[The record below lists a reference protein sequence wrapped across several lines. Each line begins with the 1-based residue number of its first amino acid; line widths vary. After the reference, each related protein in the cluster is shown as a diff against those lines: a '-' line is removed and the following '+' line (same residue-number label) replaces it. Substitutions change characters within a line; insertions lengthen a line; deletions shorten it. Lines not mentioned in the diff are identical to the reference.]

1 MAPDEASDPAEPDAF
16 GILGPLEV
24 RRSGRA
30 VPLGGPRQRA
40 VLAVLLL
47 QANRVVSADRLVED
61 VWAGHAPEAS
71 VTSLQ
76 TYVFHLRRALEP
88 GRPRGGAP
96 EVLAT
101 RDRGYLLQ
109 VSPER
114 LDAAVFEDGLTAGLA
129 ALEAGRHS
137 QAREG
142 LGRALDLWRG
152 PVLADLSDYAF
163 IRAEAARLEE
173 LRLAAWEG
181 RIEADLA
188 LGRHGAVTAEL
199 ERLVS
204 DHPLRERLHGQLM
217 LALYRCG
224 RQADALAAYR
234 RVRDLLADE
243 LGIDPGEPLRR
254 LHASVL
260 AHDPA
265 LDWNGSRPAA
275 PEGRPA
281 EVGTPAPRPPSPRL
295 TAGRRE
301 LGWVRRRPRRLL
313 AVGAALAVAAAV
325 CVVAVAR
332 PWAGEPTGLPGNSVG
347 LIDSAGGR
355 VGAAVPVGS
364 PDGLAYGDG
373 SVWAVN
379 GTDGTVSRIDP
390 ATHAVV
396 QQIRVGVNPAAVTV
410 TGGDVWVTNSGDGT
424 VSRINAAANAV
435 VQKITV
441 GNIPD
446 AIASGPSGIWV
457 ANQGDAT
464 VDRIDPVTGDVTK
477 RDIPVGGLPDGIAV
491 GKDAVGSPTARTA
504 RLPGST
510 RPPAS
515 PAARCPSVPGPRAS
529 RSPRTRYG
537 WPTRWTSPCTGST
550 RRPAG

>member
-1 MAPDEASDPAEPDAF
+1 MAPDEAAGQAGPDAF

-24 RRSGRA
+24 LRSGRA

-109 VSPER
+109 VSRER
-114 LDAAVFEDGLTAGLA
+114 LDAAVFEDDLTAGLA

-137 QAREG
+137 QARER

-163 IRAEAARLEE
+163 IQAEAARLEE

-188 LGRHGAVTAEL
+188 LGRHDALTAEL
-199 ERLVS
+199 ERLVG
-204 DHPLRERLHGQLM
+204 DYPLRERLHGQLM

-234 RVRDLLADE
+234 RVRDLLAAE

-265 LDWNGSRPAA
+265 LDWDGSRPAA

-281 EVGTPAPRPPSPRL
+281 GVGTPAPRPPGPRL

-301 LGWVRRRPRRLL
+301 LDWVRRRPRRLL
-313 AVGAALAVAAAV
+313 AVGSALAVAAAV
-325 CVVAVAR
+325 CIIAVAR
-332 PWAGEPTGLPGNSVG
+332 PWAGEPAGLAGQQRRPDRLGRGTGWRC
-347 LIDSAGGR
+347 GGR
-355 VGAAVPVGS
+355 GQPGRSCLRRRLGLGRERHRRHRVTDRPGHPCRGAA
-364 PDGLAYGDG
+364 
-373 SVWAVN
+373 
-379 GTDGTVSRIDP
+379 DP
-390 ATHAVV
+390 GRRQPGRGNRHRRRRMGH
-396 QQIRVGVNPAAVTV
+396 QQR
-410 TGGDVWVTNSGDGT
+410 
-424 VSRINAAANAV
+424 
-435 VQKITV
+435 
-441 GNIPD
+441 
-446 AIASGPSGIWV
+446 
-457 ANQGDAT
+457 
-464 VDRIDPVTGDVTK
+464 
-477 RDIPVGGLPDGIAV
+477 
-491 GKDAVGSPTARTA
+491 
-504 RLPGST
+504 
-510 RPPAS
+510 
-515 PAARCPSVPGPRAS
+515 
-529 RSPRTRYG
+529 
-537 WPTRWTSPCTGST
+537 
-550 RRPAG
+550 